1 MTSATLM
8 HFTTN
13 EKGVKAM
20 DFQLKYRTFWPR
32 FLAAIIDGLIL
43 MPIDWLYN
51 YVYSSQ
57 STRIAVE
64 WAILSHSAPWIYSV
78 FMHGY
83 YGQTIGKMV
92 AKIKVVDV
100 SESPITLRQAFLRDC
115 VTVGMTTAVLML
127 LLFEKL
133 FGSEDLSPSVTAL
146 SMMLGITA
154 SLWSWAEIITM
165 LTNKKRRAIH
175 DFIAGTVVVRTQFLE
190 TTDVITKKSQIQSSY
205 TELEVDRKS
214 RGETDNFPR

>member
-1 MTSATLM
+1 
-8 HFTTN
+8 
-13 EKGVKAM
+13 M
-20 DFQLKYRTFWPR
+20 DIQLKYRTFWPR
-32 FLAAIIDGLIL
+32 FLAAFIDGLIL
-43 MPIDWLYN
+43 LPIDLLYK

-83 YGQTIGKMV
+83 YDGQTIGKM
-92 AKIKVVDV
+92 AAGIKVVDI
-100 SESPITLRQAFLRDC
+100 SESPITLRQAFMRDC
-115 VTVGMTTAVLML
+115 VTVGMTTTVLLVL
-127 LLFEKL
+127 LLEKF
-133 FGSEDLSPSVTAL
+133 FGNAVSPTVIAL
-146 SMMLGITA
+146 SMLLGITD

-190 TTDVITKKSQIQSSY
+190 KRDVITQKSQDQSSY
-205 TELEVDRKS
+205 AHLEVNRRS
-214 RGETDNFPR
+214 EVETDNSSR